1 MEAICSRLLR
11 LRSSPGLLLS
21 EAAQLSLEER
31 GRDEGTSCRCNDTC
45 SYICLDGLVGDLPSV
60 VNQEMAAGC
69 TFDEDSDP
77 GLCEYRQGQ
86 DDDFDWQLIRTYNW
100 PHPTPDLLRVKIDLS
115 LRYAATAQEEYAS
128 LLVSIVMWD
137 VRCQDSVSGAMW
149 ESTQVRQGSLQQVDD
164 GIIHPNA
171 GLVCKL
177 QGIHVWAHQGAEVP
191 EDDPLQCLHQ
201 DRNSFQTQAQVEDVA
216 DHLTELVCTVP
227 EESGADAV
235 RTRGFPGFDLLQLRS
250 HLIHCRCE
258 ERLGEGGGG
267 GEEHCRDGGEGGGEG
282 SFMMVNSSQHFG
294 GQRAQLL
301 LLPLSE
307 NDTHCIQFSYFLYSR
322 DGHSPG
328 DLQVYIRVNGGPKGS
343 AVWNISGS
351 QGRQWHQ
358 VELAVSTFWP
368 SEYQV
373 IFEATI
379 SEERQGYIALDDIVL
394 LNYPCYKVP
403 HFSRLGD
410 VEVNA
415 GQNASFQCVATG
427 KVSEAEP
434 FLLERRNGMVL
445 DTSMLSRL
453 SHKRLMATFQVEAQR
468 GEQDLYRCVT
478 LSPRGAAVSNFGE
491 LIVRVPP
498 TPIAPPQ
505 LLRAGPTYLIIQLNT
520 NSIVGDGPVI
530 RREIQYRASQSMWT
544 ETHGVGS
551 LTYKVWHLEPDT
563 EYRISVLL
571 TRPGEGGTG
580 APGPPLI
587 SRTKCAGEPDQS
599 PCVPCGVLQPQ
610 RSSPGSWPFSGSRW
624 ATTSPAVTPTPCPCA
639 TRYSMPTGGS
649 GGNNATVREC
659 LSVDRNTSHF
669 TLRDLPPF
677 RSVHVRLALANPEGK
692 KESREVT
699 FQTEEDIPGG
709 IAPESLTFTPLDDMI
724 FLKWEEPVE
733 PNGLI
738 TQYEISYQSI
748 ESSDPGINVPGPR
761 RTVSKLR
768 NETYH
773 MFSGLHPGTTY
784 LVSVRART
792 AKGFGQTALTEI
804 TTNISAPVFDYEDI
818 PSPLSESENT
828 ITVLLRPALA
838 RGAPVSAY
846 QVVVVEE
853 DGSRQVRRREL
864 GTVDCFPTPNSHNEA
879 QAKGAP
885 HYYTAELAPS
895 SLPEATPFTVGD
907 NHTYNG
913 YWNSP
918 LDPTKNYLIYFQATS
933 NFRGETR
940 INCIRIARKAACKDS
955 KRALEVSQH
964 AEDMGLILGA
974 CAGGLVVLI
983 LLLGA
988 IVIIVKKG
996 RKKVAINKA
1005 AMSYRQEKSRKLS
1018 SLDCSMTEQ
1027 STLQQ
1032 DERMA
1037 HSFMDA
1043 HGCNARNEQRSSV
1056 NESSSLLGGSPHRH
1070 CRRKSS
1076 PYHTGQLH
1084 PAVRGSPYHTGQL
1097 HPAVRVADLLQHIN
1111 QMKTAEGYG
1120 FKQEYESFFDGW
1132 DVTKKKDKTK
1142 GRHDSLLSHDR
1153 HRVKLHSLLADPSS
1167 DYVNANYIDGY
1178 QRSNHFI
1185 ATQGPKQEMIYD
1197 FWRMVWQEN
1206 CFSIVMITKLVEV
1219 GRMKCCKYWP
1229 DDTEL
1234 YGDIKI
1240 TLLKTETLA
1249 EYTVRT
1255 FAMERRGYP
1264 AKHEVCQFHFTSW
1277 PEHGVPYHAT
1287 GLLAFLRR
1295 VKASTPPDAGPVVVH
1310 CSMGAGR
1317 TGCYIVLDVMLDM
1330 AECEGVVDIYN
1341 CVKTLCSRRI
1351 NMIQT
1356 EEQYVFIHD
1365 AILEACLCGETAIP
1379 VNEFALTYKEMLKVD
1394 SQSNTSQLREEFQ
1407 TLNSVTPHLDVE
1419 ECSISLMPRNREKNR
1434 SMDVLPPDRSLAFL
1448 VTTEG
1453 ESSNYI
1459 NAALADSFL
1468 RPAAFVVTP
1477 HPLPG
1482 TTTDFWR
1489 LVYDYGCTSVVMLN
1503 QLNQSNSA
1511 WPCLQYW
1518 PEPGLQQFGPMTV
1531 ELLSRTADDDVII
1544 RLFRVQNITRL
1555 QEGQLVVRHFQ
1566 FLRWSPY
1573 RDVPDSKKA
1582 FLSLLAQ
1589 VHNWQREC
1597 GEGRTIV
1604 HCLNGGG
1611 RSGTFCASTMI
1622 LEMIRHHSIVDVFFA
1637 AKTLRNSKPNMV
1649 ETMVSRGGS
1658 LSLFTATYYDMP
1670 LTEDVAVFR
1679 TFLGVNL

>member
-1 MEAICSRLLR
+1 FGSVEALVTLILTFPACADFCFFMTPVCS
-11 LRSSPGLLLS
+11 LLS
-21 EAAQLSLEER
+21 
-31 GRDEGTSCRCNDTC
+31 
-45 SYICLDGLVGDLPSV
+45 
-60 VNQEMAAGC
+60 AAGC

-100 PHPTPDLLRVKIDLS
+100 PHPTPDLLR
-115 LRYAATAQEEYAS
+115 
-128 LLVSIVMWD
+128 
-137 VRCQDSVSGAMW
+137 
-149 ESTQVRQGSLQQVDD
+149 
-164 GIIHPNA
+164 
-171 GLVCKL
+171 
-177 QGIHVWAHQGAEVP
+177 
-191 EDDPLQCLHQ
+191 
-201 DRNSFQTQAQVEDVA
+201 
-216 DHLTELVCTVP
+216 
-227 EESGADAV
+227 
-235 RTRGFPGFDLLQLRS
+235 
-250 HLIHCRCE
+250 
-258 ERLGEGGGG
+258 
-267 GEEHCRDGGEGGGEG
+267 G

-351 QGRQWHQ
+351 QGHQWYQ

-373 IFEATI
+373 IFEATV

-394 LNYPCYKVP
+394 LNYPCSRPQGSNRFLKVIEDYE
-403 HFSRLGD
+403 L
-410 VEVNA
+410 VLAV
-415 GQNASFQCVATG
+415 V
-427 KVSEAEP
+427 
-434 FLLERRNGMVL
+434 RRHIY
-445 DTSMLSRL
+445 
-453 SHKRLMATFQVEAQR
+453 HKRLMATFQVEAQR
-468 GEQDLYRCVT
+468 GEQDLYRCIT

-530 RREIQYRASQSMWT
+530 RREIQYRASQSTWT

-587 SRTKCAGEPDQS
+587 SRTKCAEPMRALRGLTATEIQ
-599 PCVPCGVLQPQ
+599 PRLLALQWEPLGYNLT
-610 RSSPGSWPFSGSRW
+610 RCHTYSLSL
-624 ATTSPAVTPTPCPCA
+624 CY
-639 TRYSMPTGGS
+639 RYSMPTGGS

-659 LSVDRNTSHF
+659 LSVERNTSHF

-724 FLKWEEPVE
+724 FLKWEEPIE

-818 PSPLSESENT
+818 PSPLSESEST
-828 ITVLLRPALA
+828 ITVLLRPALG

-996 RKKVAINKA
+996 KKVAINKA

-1070 CRRKSS
+1070 CRRKS
-1076 PYHTGQLH
+1076 
-1084 PAVRGSPYHTGQL
+1084 SPYHTGQL

-1379 VNEFALTYKEMLKVD
+1379 VNEFALIYKEMLKVD

-1407 TLNSVTPHLDVE
+1407 VTHTHAHTHTHTHTRTDDLFLSTYKCGLMTGYLLSSPLLL
-1419 ECSISLMPRNREKNR
+1419 SPLLSSSL
-1434 SMDVLPPDRSLAFL
+1434 L
-1448 VTTEG
+1448 
-1453 ESSNYI
+1453 SS
-1459 NAALADSFL
+1459 
-1468 RPAAFVVTP
+1468 P
-1477 HPLPG
+1477 
-1482 TTTDFWR
+1482 
-1489 LVYDYGCTSVVMLN
+1489 
-1503 QLNQSNSA
+1503 Q
-1511 WPCLQYW
+1511 PCLQYW

-1589 VHNWQREC
+1589 VHNWQMEC

-1611 RSGTFCASTMI
+1611 RSGTFCACTMI
-1622 LEMIRHHSIVDVFFA
+1622 LEMIRHHSMVDVFFA

-1649 ETMVSRGGS
+1649 ETMEQYR
-1658 LSLFTATYYDMP
+1658 FCYD
-1670 LTEDVAVFR
+1670 LAQEYLDCLEVR
-1679 TFLGVNL
+1679 

>member
-1 MEAICSRLLR
+1 MYRPTRAFLLM
-11 LRSSPGLLLS
+11 LVVGIY
-21 EAAQLSLEER
+21 A
-31 GRDEGTSCRCNDTC
+31 DT
-45 SYICLDGLVGDLPSV
+45 LDQGPT
-60 VNQEMAAGC
+60 GC
-69 TFDEDSDP
+69 TFEEDSDP
-77 GLCEYRQGQ
+77 GLCEYKQGQ
-86 DDDFDWQLIRTYNW
+86 EDDFDWQLMRAYNW
-100 PHPTPDLLRVKIDLS
+100 PLTTPDLLR
-115 LRYAATAQEEYAS
+115 
-128 LLVSIVMWD
+128 
-137 VRCQDSVSGAMW
+137 
-149 ESTQVRQGSLQQVDD
+149 
-164 GIIHPNA
+164 
-171 GLVCKL
+171 
-177 QGIHVWAHQGAEVP
+177 
-191 EDDPLQCLHQ
+191 
-201 DRNSFQTQAQVEDVA
+201 
-216 DHLTELVCTVP
+216 
-227 EESGADAV
+227 
-235 RTRGFPGFDLLQLRS
+235 
-250 HLIHCRCE
+250 
-258 ERLGEGGGG
+258 
-267 GEEHCRDGGEGGGEG
+267 G
-282 SFMMVNSSQHFG
+282 SFMMVNSSQHAA
-294 GQRAQLL
+294 GQRAHLL
-301 LLPLSE
+301 LHSLSE

-328 DLQVYIRVNGGPKGS
+328 DLQLYIRVNGGPRGS
-343 AVWNISGS
+343 SVWNVSGS
-351 QGRQWHQ
+351 HGHQWHQ

-373 IFEATI
+373 VFEA
-379 SEERQGYIALDDIVL
+379 SVSAERRGYIALDDILL

-415 GQNASFQCVATG
+415 GQNATFQCVATG
-427 KVSEAEP
+427 KTTETEP
-434 FLLERRNGMVL
+434 FLLERRNGLVVAA
-445 DTSMLSRL
+445 SSVQRL
-453 SHKRLMATFQVEAQR
+453 SHKRLMATFQVEAER
-468 GEQDLYRCVT
+468 GEQDLYRCIT
-478 LSPRGAAVSNFGE
+478 ESTRGAAVSNFAE

-530 RREIQYRASQSMWT
+530 RREIEYRASQSPWS

-563 EYRISVLL
+563 EYHISVLL

-580 APGPPLI
+580 APGPPLV
-587 SRTKCAGEPDQS
+587 SRTKCAEPMRALRGLTATEIQ
-599 PCVPCGVLQPQ
+599 PRQLALQWEPLGYNLT
-610 RSSPGSWPFSGSRW
+610 RCHTYSVSL
-624 ATTSPAVTPTPCPCA
+624 CY
-639 TRYSMPTGGS
+639 RYSTPAGGS
-649 GGNNATVREC
+649 AGNNATVREC
-659 LSVDRNTSHF
+659 LSVERNQSHF

-677 RSVHVRLALANPEGK
+677 RSVHVRLALSNPEGK

-733 PNGLI
+733 PNGVI
-738 TQYEISYQSI
+738 TQYEISYQGI

-804 TTNISAPVFDYEDI
+804 TTNISAPVFDYEDV
-818 PSPLSESENT
+818 PAPLSESEST
-828 ITVLLRPALA
+828 ITVLLRPALG

-853 DGSRQVRRREL
+853 DGSRRLRKRKKRREL
-864 GTVDCFPTPNSHNEA
+864 GSSDCFPVPASHGEA
-879 QAKGAP
+879 LSKGAP
-885 HYYTAELAPS
+885 HYYTAELPPS

-918 LDPTKNYLIYFQATS
+918 LDPSKNYLVFFQATS

-940 INCIRIARKAACKDS
+940 INCIRIARKAACKDH

-988 IVIIVKKG
+988 IVIVFKKG
-996 RKKVAINKA
+996 RDFYSYSYYPRKKVALNKA
-1005 AMSYRQEKSRKLS
+1005 AMSYRQEKTRKLG
-1018 SLDCSMTEQ
+1018 SLDCGMTEQ

-1032 DERMA
+1032 DERTA
-1037 HSFMDA
+1037 NSFVDA
-1043 HGCNARNEQRSSV
+1043 HVCNTRSEQRSSV
-1056 NESSSLLGGSPHRH
+1056 NESSSLLGGSPRRH
-1070 CRRKSS
+1070 CRRKS
-1076 PYHTGQLH
+1076 
-1084 PAVRGSPYHTGQL
+1084 SPYHTGQL

-1120 FKQEYESFFDGW
+1120 FKQEYESFFEGW

-1142 GRHDSLLSHDR
+1142 GRHDSLLGHDR
-1153 HRVKLHSLLADPSS
+1153 HRVKLHSLLADPNS
-1167 DYVNANYIDGY
+1167 DYVNANYIDLFLKLRLSHTISCGIQRYCRVTYDGY

-1229 DDTEL
+1229 EDSEL

-1379 VNEFALTYKEMLKVD
+1379 VNEFALTYKEMLRVD

-1419 ECSISLMPRNREKNR
+1419 ECSVSLLPRNREKNR
-1434 SMDVLPPDRSLAFL
+1434 SMDVLPPDRALAFL
-1448 VTTEG
+1448 VAAEG
-1453 ESSNYI
+1453 VSEGNNYI
-1459 NAALADSFL
+1459 NAALTDSFH
-1468 RPAAFVVTP
+1468 RSTAFVVTP

-1482 TTTDFWR
+1482 TTADFWR

-1503 QLNQSNSA
+1503 QINQSNSA
-1511 WPCLQYW
+1511 WVRRGEPCLQYW

-1531 ELLSRTADDDVII
+1531 ELLSVSADDDIII
-1544 RLFRVQNITRL
+1544 RLFRVQNIMRDSTDQTQSCPATGTGREDDAHIPSKL

-1597 GEGRTIV
+1597 GEGRTVV

-1611 RSGTFCASTMI
+1611 RSGTFCACTML
-1622 LEMIRHHSIVDVFFA
+1622 LEMIRHHSVVDVFYA

-1649 ETMVSRGGS
+1649 ETMEQYR
-1658 LSLFTATYYDMP
+1658 FCYD
-1670 LTEDVAVFR
+1670 LALEYLEALDCLNEIEVR
-1679 TFLGVNL
+1679 

>member
-1 MEAICSRLLR
+1 MVTR
-11 LRSSPGLLLS
+11 
-21 EAAQLSLEER
+21 
-31 GRDEGTSCRCNDTC
+31 
-45 SYICLDGLVGDLPSV
+45 
-60 VNQEMAAGC
+60 C
-69 TFDEDSDP
+69 TFEEDSDP
-77 GLCEYRQGQ
+77 NLCEYRQGQ
-86 DDDFDWQLIRTYNW
+86 DDDFDWQLIRTYSW
-100 PHPTPDLLRVKIDLS
+100 PHAPSDLLR
-115 LRYAATAQEEYAS
+115 
-128 LLVSIVMWD
+128 
-137 VRCQDSVSGAMW
+137 
-149 ESTQVRQGSLQQVDD
+149 
-164 GIIHPNA
+164 
-171 GLVCKL
+171 
-177 QGIHVWAHQGAEVP
+177 
-191 EDDPLQCLHQ
+191 
-201 DRNSFQTQAQVEDVA
+201 
-216 DHLTELVCTVP
+216 
-227 EESGADAV
+227 
-235 RTRGFPGFDLLQLRS
+235 
-250 HLIHCRCE
+250 
-258 ERLGEGGGG
+258 
-267 GEEHCRDGGEGGGEG
+267 G
-282 SFMMVNSSQHFG
+282 SFMMVNSSQHAAG
-294 GQRAQLL
+294 HRAHLL
-301 LLPLSE
+301 LRSLSE
-307 NDTHCIQFSYFLYSR
+307 NDTHCVQFSYFLYSR

-328 DLQVYIRVNGGPKGS
+328 TLRVFVRVNGGPLGNP
-343 AVWNISGS
+343 VWNVTGS
-351 QGRQWHQ
+351 HGRKWHQ

-373 IFEATI
+373 VFEAVV
-379 SEERQGYIALDDIVL
+379 SQEHKGYIALDDIVL
-394 LNYPCYKVP
+394 LNYPCNKVP
-403 HFSRLGD
+403 RFSRQGD
-410 VEVNA
+410 EEVNA

-427 KVSEAEP
+427 RAMETDP
-434 FLLERRNGMVL
+434 FYLERRNGALIDPASVGWRQGRWVAL
-445 DTSMLSRL
+445 
-453 SHKRLMATFQVEAQR
+453 FQVEAAQR

-478 LSPRGAAVSNFGE
+478 QSPRGAAVSNFGE

-530 RREIQYRASQSMWT
+530 RREIEYRASHSPWT
-544 ETHGVGS
+544 ETHGVSS

-580 APGPPLI
+580 PPGPPLI
-587 SRTKCAGEPDQS
+587 SRTKCAEPMRALRGLTATDIQPRQLS
-599 PCVPCGVLQPQ
+599 LQWEPLGYNLT
-610 RSSPGSWPFSGSRW
+610 RCHTYTLSLCF
-624 ATTSPAVTPTPCPCA
+624 
-639 TRYSMPTGGS
+639 RYSMPVGGS
-649 GGNNATVREC
+649 TSGGAGAVSAGGMGSAGGGGGGGGVGGGNSNMTVSEC
-659 LSVDRNTSHF
+659 APLDRNASHY

-677 RSVHVRLALANPEGK
+677 RAVHVHLVLANPEGK
-692 KESREVT
+692 KDGREVT

-709 IAPESLTFTPLDDMI
+709 IAPDSLTFTPLDDMI

-748 ESSDPGINVPGPR
+748 ESSDPSVNVPGPR

-792 AKGFGQTALTEI
+792 SKGFGQTALTEI
-804 TTNISAPVFDYEDI
+804 TTNISAPSFDYDDV
-818 PSPLSESENT
+818 PSPVSESEST
-828 ITVLLRPALA
+828 ITVVLRPAMG

-846 QVVVVEE
+846 HVVVVEE
-853 DGSRQVRRREL
+853 DGSRQVRRRAL
-864 GTVDCFPTPNSHNEA
+864 AQPGQQDCFPVPLSHSEA

-885 HYYTAELAPS
+885 HYYTAELAPD
-895 SLPEATPFTVGD
+895 SLPEAAEFTVGD

-918 LDPTKNYLIYFQATS
+918 LDPSKNYLIYFQAAS
-933 NFRGETR
+933 NFKGETR
-940 INCIRIARKAACKDS
+940 INCVRIARKAACKDH

-964 AEDMGLILGA
+964 AEEMGLILGA

-988 IVIIVKKG
+988 IVIIIKKG
-996 RKKVAINKA
+996 RDFYSYPYYPRKKVNINKA
-1005 AMSYRQEKSRKLS
+1005 AMAYRQEKTRKLG

-1027 STLQQ
+1027 STLPQ
-1032 DERMA
+1032 DERTA
-1037 HSFMDA
+1037 HSFMDMQNGSTRKCFSYVPVVA
-1043 HGCNARNEQRSSV
+1043 SLQQQLSEQV
-1056 NESSSLLGGSPHRH
+1056 QPSLLGGSPRRH
-1070 CRRKSS
+1070 CRRKS
-1076 PYHTGQLH
+1076 
-1084 PAVRGSPYHTGQL
+1084 SPYHTGQL

-1111 QMKTAEGYG
+1111 QMKTSEGYG
-1120 FKQEYESFFDGW
+1120 FKQESVVVVGPILLSHCAPTHLILSFFDGW

-1142 GRHDSLLSHDR
+1142 GRHDSILSHER
-1153 HRVKLHSLLADPSS
+1153 HRVRLHSLLADPNS
-1167 DYVNANYIDGY
+1167 DYVNANYIDIRINREGY
-1178 QRSNHFI
+1178 QRSNHYI
-1185 ATQGPKQEMIYD
+1185 ATQGPKQDMIYD

-1229 DDTEL
+1229 DDSEL

-1356 EEQYVFIHD
+1356 EEQYVFIHE

-1379 VNEFALTYKEMLKVD
+1379 VSEFALTYKDMLRVD
-1394 SQSNTSQLREEFQ
+1394 TQSNTSQLREEYQ

-1419 ECSISLMPRNREKNR
+1419 ECSISLLPRNREKNR
-1434 SMDVLPPDRSLAFL
+1434 SMDVLPPDRALAFL

-1453 ESSNYI
+1453 EGNNYI
-1459 NAALADSFL
+1459 NAALTDSFL

-1477 HPLPG
+1477 HPLP
-1482 TTTDFWR
+1482 TTTADFWR
-1489 LVYDYGCTSVVMLN
+1489 LVYDYACTSVVMLN
-1503 QLNQSNSA
+1503 LLNQSNSA

-1518 PEPGLQQFGPMTV
+1518 PESGMQHFGPMTV

-1544 RLFRVQNITRL
+1544 RLFRVKNITRL
-1555 QEGQLVVRHFQ
+1555 QEGALVVRHFQ

-1573 RDVPDSKKA
+1573 RDIPDSKKA
-1582 FLSLLAQ
+1582 FLNLLAQ
-1589 VHNWQREC
+1589 VHKWQRDC
-1597 GEGRTIV
+1597 GEGRMVV

-1611 RSGTFCASTMI
+1611 RSGTFCACSI
-1622 LEMIRHHSIVDVFFA
+1622 LMEMISHQSLVDVFYA

-1649 ETMVSRGGS
+1649 ETMEQYRFCYELVLEYLDCLEVR
-1658 LSLFTATYYDMP
+1658 
-1670 LTEDVAVFR
+1670 
-1679 TFLGVNL
+1679 

>member
-1 MEAICSRLLR
+1 MYRPTRAFLLM
-11 LRSSPGLLLS
+11 LVVGIY
-21 EAAQLSLEER
+21 A
-31 GRDEGTSCRCNDTC
+31 DT
-45 SYICLDGLVGDLPSV
+45 LDQGPT
-60 VNQEMAAGC
+60 AGC
-69 TFDEDSDP
+69 TFEEDSDP
-77 GLCEYRQGQ
+77 GLCEYKQGQ
-86 DDDFDWQLIRTYNW
+86 EDDFDWQLMRAYNW
-100 PHPTPDLLRVKIDLS
+100 PLTTPDLLR
-115 LRYAATAQEEYAS
+115 
-128 LLVSIVMWD
+128 
-137 VRCQDSVSGAMW
+137 
-149 ESTQVRQGSLQQVDD
+149 
-164 GIIHPNA
+164 
-171 GLVCKL
+171 
-177 QGIHVWAHQGAEVP
+177 
-191 EDDPLQCLHQ
+191 
-201 DRNSFQTQAQVEDVA
+201 
-216 DHLTELVCTVP
+216 
-227 EESGADAV
+227 
-235 RTRGFPGFDLLQLRS
+235 
-250 HLIHCRCE
+250 
-258 ERLGEGGGG
+258 
-267 GEEHCRDGGEGGGEG
+267 G
-282 SFMMVNSSQHFG
+282 SFMMVNSSQHAA
-294 GQRAQLL
+294 GQRAHLL
-301 LLPLSE
+301 LHSLSE

-328 DLQVYIRVNGGPKGS
+328 DLQLYIRVNGGPRGS
-343 AVWNISGS
+343 SVWNVSGS
-351 QGRQWHQ
+351 HGHQWHQ

-373 IFEATI
+373 VFEA
-379 SEERQGYIALDDIVL
+379 SVSAERRGYIALDDILL

-415 GQNASFQCVATG
+415 GQNATFQCVATG
-427 KVSEAEP
+427 KTTETEP
-434 FLLERRNGMVL
+434 FLLERRNGLVVAA
-445 DTSMLSRL
+445 SSVQRL
-453 SHKRLMATFQVEAQR
+453 SHKRLMATFQVEAER
-468 GEQDLYRCVT
+468 GEQDLYRCIT
-478 LSPRGAAVSNFGE
+478 ESTRGAAVSNFAE

-530 RREIQYRASQSMWT
+530 RREIEYRASQSPWS

-563 EYRISVLL
+563 EYHISVLL

-580 APGPPLI
+580 APGPPLV
-587 SRTKCAGEPDQS
+587 SRTKCAEPMRALRGLTATEIQ
-599 PCVPCGVLQPQ
+599 PRQLALQWEPLGYNLT
-610 RSSPGSWPFSGSRW
+610 RCHTYSVSL
-624 ATTSPAVTPTPCPCA
+624 CY
-639 TRYSMPTGGS
+639 RYSTPAGGS
-649 GGNNATVREC
+649 AGNNATVREC
-659 LSVDRNTSHF
+659 LSVERNQSHF

-677 RSVHVRLALANPEGK
+677 RSVHVRLALSNPEGK

-733 PNGLI
+733 PNGVI
-738 TQYEISYQSI
+738 TQYEISYQGI

-804 TTNISAPVFDYEDI
+804 TTNISAPVFDYEDV
-818 PSPLSESENT
+818 PAPLSESEST
-828 ITVLLRPALA
+828 ITVLLRPALG

-853 DGSRQVRRREL
+853 DGSRRLRKRKKRREL
-864 GTVDCFPTPNSHNEA
+864 GSSDCFPVPASHGEA
-879 QAKGAP
+879 LSKGAP
-885 HYYTAELAPS
+885 HYYTAELPPS

-918 LDPTKNYLIYFQATS
+918 LDPSKNYLVFFQATS

-940 INCIRIARKAACKDS
+940 INCIRIARKGTSVTEPFVCVCVCVCVCV
-955 KRALEVSQH
+955 RAR
-964 AEDMGLILGA
+964 IYP
-974 CAGGLVVLI
+974 
-983 LLLGA
+983 LLR
-988 IVIIVKKG
+988 VCSPCSCV
-996 RKKVAINKA
+996 
-1005 AMSYRQEKSRKLS
+1005 S
-1018 SLDCSMTEQ
+1018 SL
-1027 STLQQ
+1027 
-1032 DERMA
+1032 
-1037 HSFMDA
+1037 
-1043 HGCNARNEQRSSV
+1043 GEQRSSV
-1056 NESSSLLGGSPHRH
+1056 NESSSLLGGSPRRH
-1070 CRRKSS
+1070 CRRKS
-1076 PYHTGQLH
+1076 
-1084 PAVRGSPYHTGQL
+1084 SPYHTGQL

-1120 FKQEYESFFDGW
+1120 FKQEYEVSWGGGGDMASN
-1132 DVTKKKDKTK
+1132 
-1142 GRHDSLLSHDR
+1142 RNDR
-1153 HRVKLHSLLADPSS
+1153 HRVKLHSLLADPNS
-1167 DYVNANYIDGY
+1167 DYVNANYIDVSY
-1178 QRSNHFI
+1178 PLPC
-1185 ATQGPKQEMIYD
+1185 PKQEMIYD

-1229 DDTEL
+1229 EDSEL

-1379 VNEFALTYKEMLKVD
+1379 VNEFALTYKEMLRVD

-1419 ECSISLMPRNREKNR
+1419 ECSVSLLPRNREKNR
-1434 SMDVLPPDRSLAFL
+1434 SMDVLPPDRALAFL
-1448 VTTEG
+1448 VAAEG
-1453 ESSNYI
+1453 VSEGNNYI
-1459 NAALADSFL
+1459 NAALTDSFH
-1468 RPAAFVVTP
+1468 RSTAFVVTP

-1482 TTTDFWR
+1482 TTADFWR

-1503 QLNQSNSA
+1503 QINQSNSA

-1531 ELLSRTADDDVII
+1531 ELLSVSADDDIII
-1544 RLFRVQNITRL
+1544 RLFRVQNIMRL

-1597 GEGRTIV
+1597 GEGRTVV

-1611 RSGTFCASTMI
+1611 RSGTFCACTML
-1622 LEMIRHHSIVDVFFA
+1622 LEMIRHHSVVDVFYA

-1649 ETMVSRGGS
+1649 ETMEQYR
-1658 LSLFTATYYDMP
+1658 FCYD
-1670 LTEDVAVFR
+1670 LALEYLEALDCLNEIEVR
-1679 TFLGVNL
+1679 

>member
-1 MEAICSRLLR
+1 M
-11 LRSSPGLLLS
+11 
-21 EAAQLSLEER
+21 SL
-31 GRDEGTSCRCNDTC
+31 
-45 SYICLDGLVGDLPSV
+45 
-60 VNQEMAAGC
+60 
-69 TFDEDSDP
+69 
-77 GLCEYRQGQ
+77 
-86 DDDFDWQLIRTYNW
+86 
-100 PHPTPDLLRVKIDLS
+100 VKI
-115 LRYAATAQEEYAS
+115 
-128 LLVSIVMWD
+128 V
-137 VRCQDSVSGAMW
+137 
-149 ESTQVRQGSLQQVDD
+149 
-164 GIIHPNA
+164 
-171 GLVCKL
+171 
-177 QGIHVWAHQGAEVP
+177 
-191 EDDPLQCLHQ
+191 
-201 DRNSFQTQAQVEDVA
+201 
-216 DHLTELVCTVP
+216 
-227 EESGADAV
+227 
-235 RTRGFPGFDLLQLRS
+235 
-250 HLIHCRCE
+250 
-258 ERLGEGGGG
+258 
-267 GEEHCRDGGEGGGEG
+267 
-282 SFMMVNSSQHFG
+282 
-294 GQRAQLL
+294 
-301 LLPLSE
+301 
-307 NDTHCIQFSYFLYSR
+307 
-322 DGHSPG
+322 
-328 DLQVYIRVNGGPKGS
+328 
-343 AVWNISGS
+343 
-351 QGRQWHQ
+351 
-358 VELAVSTFWP
+358 
-368 SEYQV
+368 
-373 IFEATI
+373 FEATI
-379 SEERQGYIALDDIVL
+379 SSEQKGYIGLDDIVL

-415 GQNASFQCVATG
+415 GQNATFQCVATG
-427 KVSEAEP
+427 RSTKTDP
-434 FLLERRNGMVL
+434 FLMERRNGVL
-445 DTSMLSRL
+445 MSPYSVTSSVGERRL
-453 SHKRLMATFQVEAQR
+453 VAWFQVGGVQR
-468 GEQDLYRCVT
+468 GEQDLYRCLT
-478 LSPRGAAVSNFGE
+478 QSTYGAAVSNFAE

-505 LLRAGPTYLIIQLNT
+505 LLRSGPTYLIIQLNT

-530 RREIQYRASQSMWT
+530 RREIVYRASHSPWS
-544 ETHGVGS
+544 ETHGVNS

-580 APGPPLI
+580 PPGPPLV
-587 SRTKCAGEPDQS
+587 SRTKCAEPMRPLRGLTASEIQS
-599 PCVPCGVLQPQ
+599 RQLLLQWEPVGYNLT
-610 RSSPGSWPFSGSRW
+610 RCHTYSLSL
-624 ATTSPAVTPTPCPCA
+624 CY
-639 TRYSMPTGGS
+639 RYSTATGGGA

-659 LSVDRNTSHF
+659 LSVERNTSRF

-677 RSVHVRLALANPEGK
+677 HAVHVRLALANPEGK

-724 FLKWEEPVE
+724 FLKWEEPLE

-748 ESSDPGINVPGPR
+748 ESSDPSINVPGPR
-761 RTVSKLR
+761 RTVSKLK

-804 TTNISAPVFDYEDI
+804 TTNISV
-818 PSPLSESENT
+818 SGNT
-828 ITVLLRPALA
+828 VQYSSVCKVCSIFLY
-838 RGAPVSAY
+838 SAY
-846 QVVVVEE
+846 HVVVEE

-864 GTVDCFPTPNSHNEA
+864 GHMECFPAPSSHGESPGGGG
-879 QAKGAP
+879 GASGAPP
-885 HYYTAELAPS
+885 HYYTAELTPS

-913 YWNSP
+913 YWNTP
-918 LDPTKNYLIYFQATS
+918 LDPSKNYLIYFQASS

-940 INCIRIARKAACKDS
+940 INCIRIARKEACKDH

-988 IVIIVKKG
+988 IVVIVKKG
-996 RKKVAINKA
+996 RKKVNINKA
-1005 AMSYRQEKSRKLS
+1005 VMTYRQEKTRKLG
-1018 SLDCSMTEQ
+1018 SLDCSTTEH

-1032 DERMA
+1032 DDRTTQT
-1037 HSFMDA
+1037 FMDS
-1043 HGCNARNEQRSSV
+1043 HNSTARNEQRSSV
-1056 NESSSLLGGSPHRH
+1056 NESSSLLGGSPRRH
-1070 CRRKSS
+1070 CRRKS
-1076 PYHTGQLH
+1076 
-1084 PAVRGSPYHTGQL
+1084 SPYHTGQL

-1111 QMKTAEGYG
+1111 QMKTGEGYG

-1132 DVTKKKDKTK
+1132 DINEKDKTK
-1142 GRHDSLLSHDR
+1142 SRHDTLLGQDR
-1153 HRVKLHSLLADPSS
+1153 HRVKMHSLLADPNS

-1185 ATQGPKQEMIYD
+1185 ATQGPKQDMIYD

-1206 CFSIVMITKLVEV
+1206 CYSIVMITKLVEV

-1229 DDTEL
+1229 DDSEL

-1264 AKHEVCQFHFTSW
+1264 AKHEVCQLHFTNW

-1356 EEQYVFIHD
+1356 EEQYIFIHD

-1379 VNEFALTYKEMLKVD
+1379 ISEFELTYKDMLSVD
-1394 SQSNTSQLREEFQ
+1394 SQTNTSQLREEFQ

-1419 ECSISLMPRNREKNR
+1419 ECSVSLLPRNREKNR
-1434 SMDVLPPDRSLAFL
+1434 SMDVLPPDRALAFL
-1448 VTTEG
+1448 VSTEG
-1453 ESSNYI
+1453 DGNNYI
-1459 NAALADSFL
+1459 NAALMDSFL
-1468 RPAAFVVTP
+1468 QPAAFVVTP
-1477 HPLPG
+1477 HPLP
-1482 TTTDFWR
+1482 TTTADFWR
-1489 LVYDYGCTSVVMLN
+1489 LVFDYGCTSIVMLN

-1518 PEPGLQQFGPMTV
+1518 PETGMQQFGPMTV
-1531 ELLSRTADDDVII
+1531 ELLSRSTDDNVVT
-1544 RLFRVQNITRL
+1544 RLFRVTNITRL
-1555 QEGQLVVRHFQ
+1555 QEGHLVVRHFQ
-1566 FLRWSPY
+1566 FLRWSAY
-1573 RDVPDSKKA
+1573 REIPDSKKA
-1582 FLSLLAQ
+1582 FLNLLAQ
-1589 VHNWQREC
+1589 VQKWQREC
-1597 GEGRTIV
+1597 GDGRTVV

-1611 RSGTFCASTMI
+1611 RSGTFCACTMI
-1622 LEMIRHHSIVDVFFA
+1622 MEMVHHHNMVDVFYA
-1637 AKTLRNSKPNMV
+1637 VKTLRNSKPNMV
-1649 ETMVSRGGS
+1649 ESMEQYRFCYELALEYLDCLEVR
-1658 LSLFTATYYDMP
+1658 
-1670 LTEDVAVFR
+1670 
-1679 TFLGVNL
+1679 

>member
-1 MEAICSRLLR
+1 MLFSW
-11 LRSSPGLLLS
+11 PGNLW
-21 EAAQLSLEER
+21 
-31 GRDEGTSCRCNDTC
+31 C
-45 SYICLDGLVGDLPSV
+45 
-60 VNQEMAAGC
+60 AAGM
-69 TFDEDSDP
+69 
-77 GLCEYRQGQ
+77 R
-86 DDDFDWQLIRTYNW
+86 
-100 PHPTPDLLRVKIDLS
+100 
-115 LRYAATAQEEYAS
+115 
-128 LLVSIVMWD
+128 D
-137 VRCQDSVSGAMW
+137 VNF
-149 ESTQVRQGSLQQVDD
+149 LFF
-164 GIIHPNA
+164 IP
-171 GLVCKL
+171 
-177 QGIHVWAHQGAEVP
+177 
-191 EDDPLQCLHQ
+191 
-201 DRNSFQTQAQVEDVA
+201 
-216 DHLTELVCTVP
+216 
-227 EESGADAV
+227 
-235 RTRGFPGFDLLQLRS
+235 
-250 HLIHCRCE
+250 
-258 ERLGEGGGG
+258 
-267 GEEHCRDGGEGGGEG
+267 G
-282 SFMMVNSSQHFG
+282 SFMMVNSSQHYG

-328 DLQVYIRVNGGPKGS
+328 DLQVYVRVNSGPKGS

-373 IFEATI
+373 IFEATV

-394 LNYPCYKVP
+394 LNYPCYKVA

-434 FLLERRNGMVL
+434 FLLEVR
-445 DTSMLSRL
+445 
-453 SHKRLMATFQVEAQR
+453 
-468 GEQDLYRCVT
+468 
-478 LSPRGAAVSNFGE
+478 PRDFFPVSNF
-491 LIVRVPP
+491 
-498 TPIAPPQ
+498 

-530 RREIQYRASQSMWT
+530 RREIQYRASQSTWT

-563 EYRISVLL
+563 EYHISVLL

-587 SRTKCAGEPDQS
+587 SRTKCAEPMRALRGLTATEIQ
-599 PCVPCGVLQPQ
+599 PRQLTLQWEPLGYNLT
-610 RSSPGSWPFSGSRW
+610 RCHTYTLSL
-624 ATTSPAVTPTPCPCA
+624 CY
-639 TRYSMPTGGS
+639 RYSMPTGGS

-677 RSVHVRLALANPEGK
+677 RAVHVRLALANPEGK

-724 FLKWEEPVE
+724 FLKWEEPIE

-818 PSPLSESENT
+818 PSPLSESEST
-828 ITVLLRPALA
+828 ITVLLRPALG

-853 DGSRQVRRREL
+853 DGSRHVKRREL

-940 INCIRIARKAACKDS
+940 INCIRIARKGKTYIFTSNNCPLDFFT
-955 KRALEVSQH
+955 
-964 AEDMGLILGA
+964 LIKKNRA
-974 CAGGLVVLI
+974 CA
-983 LLLGA
+983 A
-988 IVIIVKKG
+988 
-996 RKKVAINKA
+996 
-1005 AMSYRQEKSRKLS
+1005 ES
-1018 SLDCSMTEQ
+1018 SVS
-1027 STLQQ
+1027 
-1032 DERMA
+1032 A
-1037 HSFMDA
+1037 
-1043 HGCNARNEQRSSV
+1043 GCLELYLFVFPDEQRSSV
-1056 NESSSLLGGSPHRH
+1056 NESSSLLGGSPQRH
-1070 CRRKSS
+1070 CRRKS
-1076 PYHTGQLH
+1076 
-1084 PAVRGSPYHTGQL
+1084 SPYHTGQL

-1120 FKQEYESFFDGW
+1120 FKQEYEVS
-1132 DVTKKKDKTK
+1132 DVLCVVD
-1142 GRHDSLLSHDR
+1142 DR

-1167 DYVNANYIDGY
+1167 DYVNANYIDVSY
-1178 QRSNHFI
+1178 LYFYFSFC
-1185 ATQGPKQEMIYD
+1185 PKQEMIYD

-1379 VNEFALTYKEMLKVD
+1379 VTEFALTYKEMLKVD
-1394 SQSNTSQLREEFQ
+1394 SQSNSSQLKEEFQ

-1611 RSGTFCASTMI
+1611 RSGTFCACTMI

-1649 ETMVSRGGS
+1649 ETMEQYR
-1658 LSLFTATYYDMP
+1658 FCYD
-1670 LTEDVAVFR
+1670 LAQEYLDCLEVR
-1679 TFLGVNL
+1679 

>member
-1 MEAICSRLLR
+1 QVIFTRGVLALCLCNPCRFL
-11 LRSSPGLLLS
+11 SS
-21 EAAQLSLEER
+21 
-31 GRDEGTSCRCNDTC
+31 
-45 SYICLDGLVGDLPSV
+45 
-60 VNQEMAAGC
+60 AGC
-69 TFDEDSDP
+69 TFEEDPDVS
-77 GLCEYRQGQ
+77 LCEYRQGQ
-86 DDDFDWQLIRTYNW
+86 EDDFDWQL
-100 PHPTPDLLRVKIDLS
+100 
-115 LRYAATAQEEYAS
+115 
-128 LLVSIVMWD
+128 
-137 VRCQDSVSGAMW
+137 
-149 ESTQVRQGSLQQVDD
+149 
-164 GIIHPNA
+164 
-171 GLVCKL
+171 
-177 QGIHVWAHQGAEVP
+177 
-191 EDDPLQCLHQ
+191 
-201 DRNSFQTQAQVEDVA
+201 
-216 DHLTELVCTVP
+216 
-227 EESGADAV
+227 V
-235 RTRGFPGFDLLQLRS
+235 RTTSWPYVPSDLTRGSYML
-250 HLIHCRCE
+250 
-258 ERLGEGGGG
+258 
-267 GEEHCRDGGEGGGEG
+267 
-282 SFMMVNSSQHFG
+282 VNSSQHG
-294 GQRAQLL
+294 SGQRAQLL
-301 LLPLSE
+301 LRPLSE
-307 NDTHCIQFSYFLYSR
+307 NDTHCVQFSYFLYSR

-328 DLQVYIRVNGGPKGS
+328 GLNVYVRVNGGPQGNS
-343 AVWNISGS
+343 VWNISGS
-351 QGRQWHQ
+351 NGQEWHQ

-373 IFEATI
+373 RE
-379 SEERQGYIALDDIVL
+379 IA
-394 LNYPCYKVP
+394 PSCGMM
-403 HFSRLGD
+403 LGD

-415 GQNASFQCVATG
+415 GQNATFQCVATG
-427 KVSEAEP
+427 RAAKTDP
-434 FLLERRNGMVL
+434 FTMERRNGVL
-445 DTSMLSRL
+445 MTPHSLTSLVGERRL
-453 SHKRLMATFQVEAQR
+453 VAWFQVGGAQR
-468 GEQDLYRCVT
+468 GEQDLYRCIT
-478 LSPRGAAVSNFGE
+478 QSSYGAAVSNFAE

-505 LLRAGPTYLIIQLNT
+505 LLRSGPTYLIIQLNT

-530 RREIQYRASQSMWT
+530 RREIVYRASHSPWS
-544 ETHGVGS
+544 ETHGVNA

-580 APGPPLI
+580 PPGPPLV
-587 SRTKCAGEPDQS
+587 SRTKCAEPMRPLRGLTASEIQS
-599 PCVPCGVLQPQ
+599 RQLALQWEPLGYNLT
-610 RSSPGSWPFSGSRW
+610 RCHTYSLSL
-624 ATTSPAVTPTPCPCA
+624 CY
-639 TRYSMPTGGS
+639 RYSTATGGGA

-659 LSVDRNTSHF
+659 LSVERNTSRF

-677 RSVHVRLALANPEGK
+677 RLVHVRLALSNPEGK

-748 ESSDPGINVPGPR
+748 ESFDPSVNVPGPR
-761 RTVSKLR
+761 RTVSKLK

-804 TTNISAPVFDYEDI
+804 TTNISAPAFDYDDI
-818 PSPLSESENT
+818 PSPLSESEST
-828 ITVLLRPALA
+828 ITVLLRPALG
-838 RGAPVSAY
+838 RGAPVSTY
-846 QVVVVEE
+846 HVVVVEE
-853 DGSRQVRRREL
+853 DGSRQVKRREL
-864 GTVDCFPTPNSHNEA
+864 GHQDCFPSPSSQGEA
-879 QAKGAP
+879 QGRSGGVPP
-885 HYYTAELAPS
+885 HYYTAELPPS

-913 YWNSP
+913 YWNTP
-918 LDPTKNYLIYFQATS
+918 LDPSKNYLIYFQAAS

-940 INCIRIARKAACKDS
+940 INCIRIARKAACKDH
-955 KRALEVSQH
+955 KHALEISQH

-988 IVIIVKKG
+988 VVIIVKKG
-996 RKKVAINKA
+996 KKVNMNKA
-1005 AMSYRQEKSRKLS
+1005 AMTYRQEKNRKLG
-1018 SLDCSMTEQ
+1018 SLDCSTADQ

-1032 DERMA
+1032 DERTT
-1037 HSFMDA
+1037 HTFMDT
-1043 HGCNARNEQRSSV
+1043 HSCSARTEQRSSV
-1056 NESSSLLGGSPHRH
+1056 NESSSLLGGSPRRH
-1070 CRRKSS
+1070 CRRKS
-1076 PYHTGQLH
+1076 
-1084 PAVRGSPYHTGQL
+1084 SPYHTGQL

-1111 QMKTAEGYG
+1111 QMKTSEGYG

-1142 GRHDSLLSHDR
+1142 GRHDTLLDHDR
-1153 HRVKLHSLLADPSS
+1153 HRVKLHSLLADPNS

-1185 ATQGPKQEMIYD
+1185 ATQGPKQDMIYD

-1206 CFSIVMITKLVEV
+1206 CYSIVMITKLVEV

-1229 DDTEL
+1229 DDSEL

-1379 VNEFALTYKEMLKVD
+1379 VSEFALTYKDMLRVD
-1394 SQSNTSQLREEFQ
+1394 TQSNTSQLREEFQ

-1419 ECSISLMPRNREKNR
+1419 ECSVSLLPRNREKNR
-1434 SMDVLPPDRSLAFL
+1434 SMDVLPPDRALAFL
-1448 VTTEG
+1448 VSTESDG
-1453 ESSNYI
+1453 NNYI
-1459 NAALADSFL
+1459 NAALMDSFL

-1477 HPLPG
+1477 HPLP
-1482 TTTDFWR
+1482 TTTGDFWR
-1489 LVYDYGCTSVVMLN
+1489 LVFDYGCTSIVMLN

-1518 PEPGLQQFGPMTV
+1518 PETGMQQFGPMTV
-1531 ELLSRTADDDVII
+1531 ELLSRSTDDDVIT
-1544 RLFRVQNITRL
+1544 RLFRVNNITRL
-1555 QEGQLVVRHFQ
+1555 QEGHLVVRHFQ
-1566 FLRWSPY
+1566 FLRWSAY
-1573 RDVPDSKKA
+1573 RDIPDSKKA
-1582 FLSLLAQ
+1582 FLTLLAQ
-1589 VHNWQREC
+1589 VQKWQREC
-1597 GEGRTIV
+1597 GEGRTVV

-1611 RSGTFCASTMI
+1611 RSGTFCACTMI
-1622 LEMIRHHSIVDVFFA
+1622 MEMVRHHSMVDVFYA
-1637 AKTLRNSKPNMV
+1637 VKTLRNSKPNMV
-1649 ETMVSRGGS
+1649 ETMLISQSHVCNS
-1658 LSLFTATYYDMP
+1658 LH
-1670 LTEDVAVFR
+1670 
-1679 TFLGVNL
+1679 LGM

>member
-1 MEAICSRLLR
+1 MYRPTRAFLLM
-11 LRSSPGLLLS
+11 LVVGIY
-21 EAAQLSLEER
+21 A
-31 GRDEGTSCRCNDTC
+31 DT
-45 SYICLDGLVGDLPSV
+45 LDQGPT
-60 VNQEMAAGC
+60 AGC
-69 TFDEDSDP
+69 TFEEDSDP
-77 GLCEYRQGQ
+77 GLCEYKQGQ
-86 DDDFDWQLIRTYNW
+86 EDDFDWQLMRAYNW
-100 PHPTPDLLRVKIDLS
+100 PLTTPDLLR
-115 LRYAATAQEEYAS
+115 
-128 LLVSIVMWD
+128 
-137 VRCQDSVSGAMW
+137 
-149 ESTQVRQGSLQQVDD
+149 
-164 GIIHPNA
+164 
-171 GLVCKL
+171 
-177 QGIHVWAHQGAEVP
+177 
-191 EDDPLQCLHQ
+191 
-201 DRNSFQTQAQVEDVA
+201 
-216 DHLTELVCTVP
+216 
-227 EESGADAV
+227 
-235 RTRGFPGFDLLQLRS
+235 
-250 HLIHCRCE
+250 
-258 ERLGEGGGG
+258 
-267 GEEHCRDGGEGGGEG
+267 G
-282 SFMMVNSSQHFG
+282 SFMMVNSSQHAA
-294 GQRAQLL
+294 GQRAHLL
-301 LLPLSE
+301 LHSLSE

-328 DLQVYIRVNGGPKGS
+328 DLQLYIRVNGGPRGS
-343 AVWNISGS
+343 SVWNVSGS
-351 QGRQWHQ
+351 HGHQWHQ

-373 IFEATI
+373 VFEA
-379 SEERQGYIALDDIVL
+379 SVSAERRGYIALDDILL

-415 GQNASFQCVATG
+415 GQNATFQCVATG
-427 KVSEAEP
+427 KTTETEP
-434 FLLERRNGMVL
+434 FLLERRNGLVVAA
-445 DTSMLSRL
+445 SSVQRL
-453 SHKRLMATFQVEAQR
+453 SHKRLMATFQVEAER
-468 GEQDLYRCVT
+468 GEQDLYRCIT
-478 LSPRGAAVSNFGE
+478 ESTRGAAVSNFAE

-530 RREIQYRASQSMWT
+530 RREIEYRASQSPWS

-563 EYRISVLL
+563 EYHISVLL

-580 APGPPLI
+580 APGPPLV
-587 SRTKCAGEPDQS
+587 SRTKCAEPMRALRGLTATEIQ
-599 PCVPCGVLQPQ
+599 PRQLALQWEPLGYNLT
-610 RSSPGSWPFSGSRW
+610 RCHTYSVSL
-624 ATTSPAVTPTPCPCA
+624 CY
-639 TRYSMPTGGS
+639 RYSTPAGGS
-649 GGNNATVREC
+649 AGNNATVREC
-659 LSVDRNTSHF
+659 LSVERNQSHF

-677 RSVHVRLALANPEGK
+677 RSVHVRLALSNPEGK

-733 PNGLI
+733 PNGVI
-738 TQYEISYQSI
+738 TQYEISYQGI

-804 TTNISAPVFDYEDI
+804 TTNISAPVFDYEDV
-818 PSPLSESENT
+818 PAPLSESEST
-828 ITVLLRPALA
+828 ITVLLRPALG

-853 DGSRQVRRREL
+853 DGSRRLRKRKKRREL
-864 GTVDCFPTPNSHNEA
+864 GSSDCFPVPASHGEA
-879 QAKGAP
+879 LSKGAP
-885 HYYTAELAPS
+885 HYYTAELPPS

-918 LDPTKNYLIYFQATS
+918 LDPSKNYLVFFQATS

-940 INCIRIARKAACKDS
+940 INCIRIARKAACKDH

-988 IVIIVKKG
+988 IVIVFKKG
-996 RKKVAINKA
+996 RDFYSYSYYPRKKVALNKA
-1005 AMSYRQEKSRKLS
+1005 AMSYRQEKTRKLG
-1018 SLDCSMTEQ
+1018 SLDCGMTEQ

-1032 DERMA
+1032 DERTA
-1037 HSFMDA
+1037 NSFVDA
-1043 HGCNARNEQRSSV
+1043 HVCNTRSEQRSSV
-1056 NESSSLLGGSPHRH
+1056 NESSSLLGGSPRRH
-1070 CRRKSS
+1070 CRRKS
-1076 PYHTGQLH
+1076 
-1084 PAVRGSPYHTGQL
+1084 SPYHTGQL

-1120 FKQEYESFFDGW
+1120 FKQEYESFFEGW

-1142 GRHDSLLSHDR
+1142 GRHDSLLGHDR
-1153 HRVKLHSLLADPSS
+1153 HRVKLHSLLADPNS

-1229 DDTEL
+1229 EDSEL

-1379 VNEFALTYKEMLKVD
+1379 VNEFALTYKEMLRVD

-1419 ECSISLMPRNREKNR
+1419 ECSVSLLPRNREKNR
-1434 SMDVLPPDRSLAFL
+1434 SMDVLPPDRALAFL
-1448 VTTEG
+1448 VAAEG
-1453 ESSNYI
+1453 VSEGNNYI
-1459 NAALADSFL
+1459 NAALTDSFH
-1468 RPAAFVVTP
+1468 RSTAFVVTP

-1482 TTTDFWR
+1482 TTADFWR

-1503 QLNQSNSA
+1503 QINQSNSA
-1511 WPCLQYW
+1511 WVRRGEPCLQYW

-1531 ELLSRTADDDVII
+1531 ELLSVSADDDIII
-1544 RLFRVQNITRL
+1544 RLFRVQNIMRDSTDQTQSCPATGTGREDDAHIPSKL

-1597 GEGRTIV
+1597 GEGRTVV

-1611 RSGTFCASTMI
+1611 RSGTFCACTML
-1622 LEMIRHHSIVDVFFA
+1622 LEMIRHHSVVDVFYA

-1649 ETMVSRGGS
+1649 ETMEQYR
-1658 LSLFTATYYDMP
+1658 FCYD
-1670 LTEDVAVFR
+1670 LALEYLEALDCLNEIEVR
-1679 TFLGVNL
+1679 